1 MIGDIFEEVV
11 LDILLIVAVGI
22 GGGETLGKLMFC
34 DWDIKVPPPA
44 ERPLPGPD
52 ECDIVVGLFGLG
64 LILLLGEI
72 DVILDLDVRV
82 FFGRGGTIGGI
93 FSDASLG

>member
-44 ERPLPGPD
+44 ERPLLGPD

>member
-34 DWDIKVPPPA
+34 DWDINVPPPA
-44 ERPLPGPD
+44 VWPLPGPD
-52 ECDIVVGLFGLG
+52 ECDILVGLFALG
-64 LILLLGEI
+64 LIRLLDDI
-72 DVILDLDVRV
+72 AVILDLDVSV

-93 FSDASLG
+93 FSEASLG